1 VRPRL
6 SLIAVVILSVAL
18 AVVASPP
25 GSPFTPPLYP
35 GGAAPGWLRGV
46 ADLLG
51 LDALSR
57 EVVAVIGGVVIFA
70 LTASFLFA
78 LRSAWRREISMRS
91 VLLVGVA
98 LHLLA
103 LAMPLFLSR
112 DVYSYAIYGRMVSEH
127 GANPYVDIPAAFP
140 DDPTYPLV
148 SVDWIDSPS
157 VYGPAFTAT
166 AGAVTAVADSPAGI
180 VSGFKLLAFLASVGT
195 MFLVVPASRRVFPER
210 ATFAAMLVGWNP
222 VVVFHGVAGG
232 HNDALLGLAIA
243 GGVLALL
250 ARRELLASGL
260 LSLGALVKV
269 SGGVPLLV
277 AVAGAVARRRP
288 GDRFVAGAKHV
299 GLAATVALPFVLPF
313 MQTEDPTLGT
323 LELTSREGWLAPSR
337 FVLST
342 LRSAARAVGGDAAGD
357 FVSILVRAAFPLLFL
372 WVLVGVVRHLARD
385 PARIDPPVVLAAM
398 GWVGLVSLLVS
409 PVLLPWYAVWV
420 IPMAWALPRTAR
432 GGVVVISMAL
442 AITELVAE
450 PSRSPGVY
458 EAMVF
463 GLHWVATPVVLWVL
477 IRLVL
482 ELRRRLRAGPAAGLD
497 DPLLSEEVPSGSGA
511 GAPRSDVAA
520 RGEGDDERQRAHAA
534 GQHADAVSGDRR
546 QDRHRDAH

>member
-1 VRPRL
+1 VPVRARL
-6 SLIAVVILSVAL
+6 SLTAVVALSGAL
-18 AVVASPP
+18 AVVASAP

-35 GGAAPGWLRGV
+35 GAAAPGWLRGP
-46 ADLLG
+46 ANLLG
-51 LDALSR
+51 LEGLPRDVL
-57 EVVAVIGGVVIFA
+57 AVIGGAIIFA
-70 LTASFLFA
+70 LSAAFLFA
-78 LRSAWRREISMRS
+78 LRAAWRREIRMRS
-91 VLLVGVA
+91 VLLVGVV

-157 VYGPAFTAT
+157 VYGPGFTAA

-180 VSGFKLLAFLASVGT
+180 VTGFKLLALVASLAT
-195 MFLVVPASRRVFPER
+195 MFLVGPASRRVFPER
-210 ATFAAMLVGWNP
+210 ATFAVMLVGWNP

-250 ARRELLASGL
+250 ARRELLATAL
-260 LSLGALVKV
+260 LSLGTLVKI
-269 SGGVPLLV
+269 SGGVPLFA
-277 AVAGAVARRRP
+277 AVAGAVARRQP
-288 GDRFVAGAKHV
+288 GERLVAAVRHL
-299 GLAATVALPFVLPF
+299 GLAATVALPFVAPF

-323 LELTSREGWLAPSR
+323 LELSSREGWLAPSR

-342 LRSAARAVGGDAAGD
+342 LRSAARAIGGDPAGD

-372 WVLVGVVRHLARD
+372 WVLVMVVRHLLRD
-385 PARIDPPVVLAAM
+385 PSRIDPPLVLAAM
-398 GWVGLVSLLVS
+398 AWVGLVSLLVS
-409 PVLLPWYAVWV
+409 PVLLPWYAVWIV
-420 IPMAWALPRTAR
+420 PMAWVLPRTAR
-432 GGVVVISMAL
+432 GGVVLISMAL

-477 IRLVL
+477 IRLVID
-482 ELRRRLRAGPAAGLD
+482 LRRRVAAGPAPSLG
-497 DPLLSEEVPSGSGA
+497 DPLLSEEAPSGSGRGQVA
-511 GAPRSDVAA
+511 GAGQDRD
-520 RGEGDDERQRAHAA
+520 DDERAAAA
-534 GQHADAVSGDRR
+534 GEHAEALRGHRGE
-546 QDRHRDAH
+546 DRHGDAH